1 MASMSKAGVAD
12 ASAAGATSL
21 DALSSAMASEP
32 AEAGAADAGETAA
45 PTAGSES
52 WQPPSR
58 TTRNS
63 RGAMRTGNFIETPC
77 SGEVAQA
84 DLCLPAGVVPARGR
98 ITQNGRA
105 SGGER
110 WGRYVYISVCPGSY
124 KKNK

>member
-63 RGAMRTGNFIETPC
+63 RGAMRTGNRSEEHTSELQSLMRNSYAVF
-77 SGEVAQA
+77 
-84 DLCLPAGVVPARGR
+84 CLKTKKQTT
-98 ITQNGRA
+98 ITHYDTRH
-105 SGGER
+105 
-110 WGRYVYISVCPGSY
+110 
-124 KKNK
+124 

>member
-58 TTRNS
+58 TPTDS
-63 RGAMRTGNFIETPC
+63 RGAMRTGHLIETPC
-77 SGEVAQA
+77 TGEVAQA
-84 DLCLPAGVVPARGR
+84 DLCQHAGVCPARDSGSVATR
-98 ITQNGRA
+98 VGET
-105 SGGER
+105 GGEQ
-110 WGRYVYISVCPGSY
+110 GR
-124 KKNK
+124 